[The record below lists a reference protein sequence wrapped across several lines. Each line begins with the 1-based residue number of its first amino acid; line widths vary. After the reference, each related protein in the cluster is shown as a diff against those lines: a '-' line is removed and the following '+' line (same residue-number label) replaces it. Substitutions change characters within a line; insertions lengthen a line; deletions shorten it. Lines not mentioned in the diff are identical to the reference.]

1 MGYLKLTNVN
11 PAYKGGNDIVINLDN
26 INYMVAGGFGISV
39 YATTTEYNS
48 AAGEN
53 DNFGFIG
60 VPGGSTSDQ
69 IIEMLK
75 EINNA
80 ITASPGASV
89 IPVRTTLQVDSF
101 SFSGV

>member
-11 PAYKGGNDIVINLDN
+11 PAYKGGNDVVINLDN

-48 AAGEN
+48 VAGEN

-60 VPGGSTSDQ
+60 APDGSTSDQ

-80 ITASPGASV
+80 VAAAPGVSV
-89 IPVRTTLQVDSF
+89 IPVHTTLRVESF

>member
-1 MGYLKLTNVN
+1 MAYLKLTNVN
-11 PAYKGGNDIVINLDN
+11 PTYLDGSDIVINLDN
-26 INYMVAGGFGISV
+26 IDYMEAGGFGISV

-48 AAGEN
+48 VAGEN

-60 VPGGSTSDQ
+60 TPGGSTSDQ

-75 EINNA
+75 QINDA
-80 ITASPGASV
+80 ITAAPGRPV
-89 IPVRTTLQVDSF
+89 IPVHTTLQVDSF

>member
-39 YATTTEYNS
+39 YVTTTEYNS
-48 AAGEN
+48 VEGEN

-60 VPGGSTSDQ
+60 VPGSSTSDQ

-75 EINNA
+75 EINDA
-80 ITASPGASV
+80 ITASPGGSV
-89 IPVRTTLQVDSF
+89 IPVRTTLQVESF